1 MWDSYLIFAKLS
13 TPLILFNPFY
23 QISLSTSDS
32 PNQIPFRLL
41 VLSVFHPVHSQSQD
55 IGFITHAQRVHSKF
69 STKSAID

>member
-1 MWDSYLIFAKLS
+1 MG
-13 TPLILFNPFY
+13 LILNFCQAKYTFNPFY